1 MKKTI
6 CLTLT
11 LCVLTLIT
19 SCTGYKKL
27 DKIRATDYF
36 SGIECTIPLEIPSGA
51 MTSEFLHTD
60 DNIDEIKAKLDDIS
74 SEEGNFTVED
84 LPYDAL
90 LIVYTE
96 DSKNALYLFQE
107 YQLGNITTL
116 NIVISIDFQTFYLPF
131 YVITISK
138 DGLKSQRLEG
148 IPILH
153 HLLRDVFTGNY
164 YDYNEDEYVITAALK
179 ISEFIKCF
187 KSITATTL

>member
-1 MKKTI
+1 MVENNEKNYMFNI
-6 CLTLT
+6 NIMC
-11 LCVLTLIT
+11 IDFN
-19 SCTGYKKL
+19 YIMYWIQKL

-96 DSKNALYLFQE
+96 NSKMLYIYFK
-107 YQLGNITTL
+107 NI
-116 NIVISIDFQTFYLPF
+116 N
-131 YVITISK
+131 
-138 DGLKSQRLEG
+138 
-148 IPILH
+148 
-153 HLLRDVFTGNY
+153 
-164 YDYNEDEYVITAALK
+164 
-179 ISEFIKCF
+179 
-187 KSITATTL
+187 